1 MASILEKTR
10 FLITHELNLDNFVLF
25 CDIIK
30 ALKKIAQ
37 KKAMSEI
44 TLDETQLKEL
54 LKAAIFELVK
64 EHKEVFSEI
73 VTEAL
78 EDIGMENAIKE
89 GENTET
95 VSRDRIFKLLKR
107 QHSKLAVLLESF
119 RTDELSLETVAQEVE
134 AVRSEIHARKTN
146 H

>member
-10 FLITHELNLDNFVLF
+10 FLISHELNLAKLALF
-25 CDIIK
+25 CDIVK
-30 ALKKIAQ
+30 TLKKIVQ

-44 TLDETQLKEL
+44 TLDETKLKEL
-54 LKAAIFELVK
+54 LKAAIFELLK
-64 EHKEVFSEI
+64 EQKEVFSEI

-95 VSRDRIFKLLKR
+95 VSRDRIFKILKR
-107 QHSKLAVLLESF
+107 QP
-119 RTDELSLETVAQEVE
+119 
-134 AVRSEIHARKTN
+134 
-146 H
+146 